1 MRTTLTLEDDVSVLL
16 AQRQEALKM
25 TLKDAVNIALRRG
38 LTKDVHESAGVPY
51 WTPTVSL
58 GKPLLT
64 NLDKVA
70 ELLAVAEGEGFS

>member
-16 AQRQEALKM
+16 AQRQEALKLS
-25 TLKDAVNIALRRG
+25 LKDAVNLALRRG
-38 LTKDVHESAGVPY
+38 LTEEAHESAGVPY
-51 WTPTVSL
+51 CTPTVSL